1 MSINNPKKT
10 IARTD
15 PKIPPA
21 KQATINGMLHLNGEI
36 QFDKNHIQTSTPTIP
51 KYIKM
56 SSGKNSIRVGN
67 LEIPPNK
74 SSVMEVF
81 SFSLSKTDH
90 NSSFRNEK
98 THLKI
103 PFSSYTFSQKGEQ
116 TN

>member
-67 LEIPPNK
+67 RNSPNK
-74 SSVMEVF
+74 EFCNGGV
-81 SFSLSKTDH
+81 SFSLSNTDH
-90 NSSFRNEK
+90 NSSF
-98 THLKI
+98 
-103 PFSSYTFSQKGEQ
+103 S
-116 TN
+116 